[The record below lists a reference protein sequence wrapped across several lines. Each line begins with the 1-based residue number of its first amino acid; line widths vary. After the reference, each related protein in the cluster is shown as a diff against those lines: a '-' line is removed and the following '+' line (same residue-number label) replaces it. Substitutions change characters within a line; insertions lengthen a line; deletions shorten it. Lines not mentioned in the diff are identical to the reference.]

1 MFSLDGD
8 SQISLGPAARITI
21 GVILICLAL
30 LSCYPFYQFPG
41 SPESLFIA
49 SLLGIP
55 CLVVGVAVIIGDGR
69 QARITTGGYILCAVL
84 LALVAAI
91 STWSGDIFA
100 VFFWFASLACL
111 LLAYFRK
118 KQKNTFI

>member
-1 MFSLDGD
+1 MFALNSG
-8 SQISLGPAARITI
+8 SQINVGPVVRISI
-21 GVILICLAL
+21 GVTLICLAL
-30 LSCYPFYQFPG
+30 LSCYPLYKFPG
-41 SPESLFIA
+41 SSEALFLA

-55 CLVVGVAVIIGDGR
+55 CLVVGVAVMIGDGR
-69 QARITTGGYILCAVL
+69 QARITTGGYILCAAL
-84 LALVAAI
+84 LAVVAAI

-118 KQKNTFI
+118 KQKNTFV

>member
-1 MFSLDGD
+1 MFSLTD
-8 SQISLGPAARITI
+8 SPQVNLGPVVRIAI
-21 GVILICLAL
+21 GITLVVLAL
-30 LSCYPFYQFPG
+30 VSCYPFYIFPD
-41 SPESLFIA
+41 SSEALFLA

-55 CLVVGVAVIIGDGR
+55 CLVVGVAVMIGDGR

-84 LALVAAI
+84 LVVIAVI

-100 VFFWFASLACL
+100 VFFWFAALACL

-118 KQKNTFI
+118 KQKNTFS